1 MRLRAERNPG
11 LAEFVVWV
19 RRFPSGGPGEAVER
33 RSGDRPGECAKFS
46 QQANCQGQNSM
57 NLDVFLSLF
66 SLMLI
71 SLAVFLLSRKL
82 RIPYTVLLVIAGS
95 LLVPISKLEVFEFV
109 GSFHLTPELLFFVFL
124 PILIFES
131 AYNMNVRNLTENFYA
146 IGLLAVLGLIIS
158 TIFVGVVGFYTF
170 KLAGFEVPL
179 LVLLLFGA
187 IISSTDPVAVLALF
201 KEYGAPKR
209 LTLIF
214 EGESLCNDATG
225 FAAFLVVLEL
235 LVHGHAGWTSALGA
249 LVSFFTMLI
258 GGIIFG
264 LLMGFLFAKL
274 IERVKGNEHL
284 EITLTLLVAHFTF
297 ILTEVISEHLEIAGF
312 RIRLSSIIAT
322 MVASMVIGNFGRF
335 KMSPHVEE
343 YMERFWAYFAFVTN
357 SLVFILMGL
366 LFASL
371 SISLNVAILPIVLA
385 IVVVAVGR
393 AVSVYPVLLLTNV
406 TGKQDAVPAN
416 WMHLLSW
423 GSLRGALAVIMVLL
437 IPDDVTV
444 PGWAY
449 DFSVKQF
456 VTAITIGSIY
466 FTLLVKA
473 TTIGRVMNWLGIDA
487 LTDEEQV
494 GYYKSK
500 AVIYD
505 AARAKLNE
513 LVAQEKIT
521 GDQYK
526 ILDGQY
532 QTLYQD
538 ACAKCRIQL
547 GSSGNMLQ
555 NILRI
560 YALGVEKDKLKDL
573 FQRGETTEKIYKKIL
588 NMLSIQTDRV
598 ENGKPQLVAENESFP
613 TDAFEQF
620 IAFFRRLFFA
630 RSYFIKPEDMYLYL
644 LTLNR
649 IVGHALAQLSALGET
664 NYSEIFDDKTA
675 LQQLIDLYESFYQ
688 DTKKRMDALVRRHAF
703 LLTHLN
709 EAAAESAMQAVQAGT
724 LENLHKNEIITS
736 KLYIMLQ
743 KELERRR

>member
-1 MRLRAERNPG
+1 MNP
-11 LAEFVVWV
+11 
-19 RRFPSGGPGEAVER
+19 
-33 RSGDRPGECAKFS
+33 
-46 QQANCQGQNSM
+46 
-57 NLDVFLSLF
+57 DVFLSLF
-66 SLMLI
+66 SLLLI

-82 RIPYTVLLVIAGS
+82 RLPYTVLLVVAGS
-95 LLVPISKLEVFEFV
+95 LLVPISKLDFFYFV
-109 GSFHLTPELLFFVFL
+109 SSFHLTPELLFFVFL

-131 AYNMNVRNLTENFYA
+131 AYNMNVRSLTENFYS
-146 IGLLAVLGLIIS
+146 IGLLAIVGLIIS
-158 TIFVGVVGFYTF
+158 TVFVGVVGFYTF
-170 KLAGFEVPL
+170 KFAGFEVPM

-235 LVHGHAGWTSALGA
+235 LVHGYTGWNSALSA

-264 LLMGFLFAKL
+264 LFMGFVFAKL
-274 IERVKGNEHL
+274 IEWVKGNEHL

-297 ILTEVISEHLEIAGF
+297 ILTEVISEHLEINGHE
-312 RIRLSSIIAT
+312 IRLSSIIAT

-343 YMERFWAYFAFVTN
+343 YMERFWGYFAFVTN

-366 LFASL
+366 LFANL

-385 IVVVAVGR
+385 IAVVVVGR
-393 AVSVYPVLLLTNV
+393 AASVYPVLWLVNL
-406 TGKQDAVPAN
+406 TGKEDKIPEN

-437 IPDDVTV
+437 IPEDLTV

-449 DFSVKQF
+449 EFSVKQF
-456 VTAITIGSIY
+456 VAAITIGSIY

-473 TTIGRVMNWLGIDA
+473 TTIGRVMHWLGIDA

-500 AVIYD
+500 AAIYD
-505 AARAKLNE
+505 AARSKLSE
-513 LVAQEKIT
+513 LNKQEKIT
-521 GDQYK
+521 ADQYR
-526 ILDGQY
+526 ILDSQY
-532 QTLYQD
+532 QSLYQE
-538 ACAKCRIQL
+538 ACAKCKVQL
-547 GSSGNMLQ
+547 GTSGNILE

-588 NMLSIQTDRV
+588 NMLSIQTERV
-598 ENGKPQLVAENESFP
+598 ESGKPQLASEHESFP
-613 TDAFEQF
+613 TDSFEQL
-620 IAFFRRLFFA
+620 IAFFRRLFFS
-630 RSYFIKPEDMYLYL
+630 RSYFIKPEDMYLYI

-649 IVGHALAQLSALGET
+649 IVAHALEQLNALGDN

-675 LQQLIDLYESFYQ
+675 LQELIELYQSLYD
-688 DTKKRMDALVRRHAF
+688 DTRKRMDFLVKRHAF

-709 EAAAESAMQAVQAGT
+709 EATAETAMRAVQVET

-743 KELERRR
+743 HELERRR